1 MPTVSIGLPVYN
13 GERFLAAA
21 LDAILAQTYADFEV
35 IICDN
40 ASSDRTAAICQ
51 AYRAQDDRIRYHRN
65 AENIGAAPNFN
76 RTFELATGEYFKW
89 FAADDL
95 IAPDYLERCV
105 AALEENPDAA
115 LCYTKVK
122 VIDDSARVVGEHLV
136 ELQHADDP
144 RPSVRFGEFIRF
156 SPTCFQVF
164 GLYRAAVLA
173 RTPLIASH
181 IGSDKSLIAE
191 INLRGPLVALPAP
204 LFFSRQHAERS
215 VKLDRDKLAAWYDAS
230 QAGRSKTPNWRK
242 WREYGRAVQRVPLSR
257 RERLACYGHLALW
270 PFTGKNWAL
279 LALDLVSAILP
290 GSWQH
295 LWKLDQRLFRTRGY
309 STKYFRYYDEQPSE

>member
-13 GERFLAAA
+13 GERYLEAA
-21 LDAILAQTYADFEV
+21 LDAILVQTFTNFEV

-40 ASSDRTAAICQ
+40 ASTDRTEAICQ
-51 AYRAQDDRIRYHRN
+51 AYMAGDERIHYHRN

-89 FAADDL
+89 VAADDL
-95 IAPDYLERCV
+95 IAPDYLEQCV
-105 AALEENPDAA
+105 SALEQNPDAA

-122 VIDDSARVVGEHLV
+122 VIDDSAKVVGEHLV
-136 ELQHADDP
+136 ELQHPGAE
-144 RPSVRFGEFIRF
+144 RASVRFGEFIRF

-164 GLYRAAVLA
+164 GLYRASVLA
-173 RTPLIASH
+173 QTPLIASH

-191 INLRGPLVALPAP
+191 INLRGPLIALPDP

-215 VKLDRDKLAAWYDAS
+215 VKLDRDKLAGWYDAS

-242 WREYGRAVQRVPLSR
+242 WQEFRRALQRVPLSR
-257 RERLACYGHLALW
+257 RERIASYGQLALW

-279 LALDLVSAILP
+279 LALDLISAILP

-309 STKYFRYYDEQPSE
+309 STKYFRYYDESH

>member
-1 MPTVSIGLPVYN
+1 MSKVAIGLPVYN
-13 GERFLAAA
+13 GERYLEAA
-21 LDAILAQTYADFEV
+21 LDAILAQTFSDYEV
-35 IICDN
+35 VICDN
-40 ASSDRTAAICQ
+40 ASTDRTEAICRPYESRDQ
-51 AYRAQDDRIRYHRN
+51 RIHYHRN
-65 AENIGAAPNFN
+65 PANIGAAPNFN
-76 RTFELATGEYFKW
+76 RTFELANGEYFKW

-105 AALEENPDAA
+105 SALDQNPDAV
-115 LCYTKVK
+115 LCYTRVK
-122 VIDDSARVVGEHLV
+122 VIDDEGEVVGEHLV
-136 ELQHADDP
+136 ELEHPADP
-144 RPSVRFGEFIRF
+144 RPSVRYGEFIRF

-164 GLYRAAVLA
+164 GLYRASVLA
-173 RTPLIASH
+173 QTPLIASH

-191 INLRGPLVALPAP
+191 INLRGPLIALPDP

-215 VKLDRDKLAAWYDAS
+215 VKLERDKLAGWYDAS
-230 QAGRSKTPNWRK
+230 KAGRSKVPNWRK
-242 WREYGRAVQRVPLSR
+242 WQEYGRAVRRVPLSSSD
-257 RERLACYGHLALW
+257 RLRSYGQWVLW

-309 STKYFRYYDEQPSE
+309 STRYFRYYDESD